1 MENQGLSQG
10 SLRNSHR
17 ETHAVRRKPAPASF
31 HDLAQKLVESCSEDL
46 IIRQRLDPDR
56 SEVPLKRGTFYV
68 LENEG
73 RADPGFIVVLPGKP
87 VLFHQQRRGR
97 PAQTWTLRMRVGAA
111 VGEGGGSVLVG
122 TLDDVLHTLRLED
135 VWMWR
140 GEVLAGK
147 VDYSAR
153 RARLKE
159 FVERHWV
166 PDARLMGGIFTTVAN
181 PVSLEVFTQKGV
193 ADGCNSVE
201 FIPEQAGRRR
211 LVWFLEGMVKAAEA
225 LPGMKQ
231 GRSGGAATGSGGA
244 ATGNGMAVAASEA
257 SRGTMARSGGAATGN
272 GMAVAASEV
281 TRGPATG
288 SGMAAARSD
297 SPAPAPPPPPQP
309 SRRARAVPVDKMPDV
324 YDLFGEDGLPIS
336 RASVQQ
342 FRVSQAL
349 KEVLAKKGELWVQ
362 ARWRPEFGGYEIQ
375 GVDSNNRV

>member
-1 MENQGLSQG
+1 
-10 SLRNSHR
+10 
-17 ETHAVRRKPAPASF
+17 
-31 HDLAQKLVESCSEDL
+31 VESCSEDL

-73 RADPGFIVVLPGKP
+73 RADPGFIVILPGKP
-87 VLFHQQRRGR
+87 VLFYQQRRGR

-111 VGEGGGSVLVG
+111 VGEGGGSVLVA

-140 GEVLAGK
+140 GEALAGK
-147 VDYSAR
+147 VDYSTR
-153 RARLKE
+153 RGKLKE

-181 PVSLEVFTQKGV
+181 PVSLEAFTQKGV
-193 ADGCNSVE
+193 TDGCNSVE

-225 LPGMKQ
+225 LPAMKQ
-231 GRSGGAATGSGGA
+231 MRSGMAVARSEAIRGPATGSGVAIRGPATGSGGA
-244 ATGNGMAVAASEA
+244 ATGNGVAVAS
-257 SRGTMARSGGAATGN
+257 
-272 GMAVAASEV
+272 
-281 TRGPATG
+281 
-288 SGMAAARSD
+288 SD
-297 SPAPAPPPPPQP
+297 SPAPSPAPASTQPPQP

-349 KEVLAKKGELWVQ
+349 KEMLTKKGELWVQ

-375 GVDSNNRV
+375 GPSE

>member
-111 VGEGGGSVLVG
+111 VGEGGGSVLVA

-140 GEVLAGK
+140 GEALAGK

-153 RARLKE
+153 RAKLKE

-181 PVSLEVFTQKGV
+181 PISLEAFSQKGV
-193 ADGCNSVE
+193 TDSCNSIE

-231 GRSGGAATGSGGA
+231 GRSGVAIRGPATGSGGA
-244 ATGNGMAVAASEA
+244 ATQNGMAVAV
-257 SRGTMARSGGAATGN
+257 N
-272 GMAVAASEV
+272 
-281 TRGPATG
+281 
-288 SGMAAARSD
+288 D
-297 SPAPAPPPPPQP
+297 SPAPTPPPVAAP
-309 SRRARAVPVDKMPDV
+309 SPAATRRARALPVDKMPDV

-349 KEVLAKKGELWVQ
+349 KEILAKKGELWVQ

-375 GVDSNNRV
+375 GPSE